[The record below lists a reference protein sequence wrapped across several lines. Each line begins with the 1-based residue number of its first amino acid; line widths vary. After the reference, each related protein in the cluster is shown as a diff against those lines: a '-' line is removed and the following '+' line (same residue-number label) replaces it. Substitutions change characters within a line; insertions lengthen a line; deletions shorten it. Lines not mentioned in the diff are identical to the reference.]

1 MIATKRVDF
10 SGSNRIG
17 RRRTA
22 ASQLDWRYRA
32 IYEFLQISPS
42 YWLAHMAAR
51 DELTESTPVPKDFAL
66 VQRTYEAFGSV
77 WLKSFHSWWFDVA
90 QYQFAVERS
99 PQVHVI
105 GQVKAREALSDEAK
119 ARFVA
124 QMEDALDAQR
134 DVDGL
139 PQTIVLSIPLHGTR
153 RDVQR
158 AITAAIE
165 GLDFQAVASG
175 NYRLLRTKARED
187 AVLKALR
194 VVRARAARPKTPIW
208 KVAGLLN
215 LNGERSRLGSVDD
228 KHVLSAHT
236 SRYTKRAYVL
246 AENAARG
253 SFPDESKLPDD
264 IAIQEFDFAL
274 LNRLYRAEIKFLE
287 AEIKA
292 LRASG
297 SRKSKLA

>member
-1 MIATKRVDF
+1 
-10 SGSNRIG
+10 
-17 RRRTA
+17 
-22 ASQLDWRYRA
+22 
-32 IYEFLQISPS
+32 
-42 YWLAHMAAR
+42 
-51 DELTESTPVPKDFAL
+51 
-66 VQRTYEAFGSV
+66 
-77 WLKSFHSWWFDVA
+77 
-90 QYQFAVERS
+90 
-99 PQVHVI
+99 
-105 GQVKAREALSDEAK
+105 VKAREALSDEAK
-119 ARFVA
+119 AIFVA

-139 PQTIVLSIPLHGTR
+139 PETIVLSIPLHGTR

-158 AITAAIE
+158 AIKATIE
-165 GLDFQAVASG
+165 GLDFQAATSG

-194 VVRARAARPKTPIW
+194 VVRARAARPKAPIW
-208 KVAGLLN
+208 EIAGLIN
-215 LNGERSRLGSVDD
+215 LNAERSRLGSVDD

-274 LNRLYRAEIKFLE
+274 LNRVYRAELKFLE
-287 AEIKA
+287 GELKA
-292 LRASG
+292 LRASRNWT
-297 SRKSKLA
+297 SQTP